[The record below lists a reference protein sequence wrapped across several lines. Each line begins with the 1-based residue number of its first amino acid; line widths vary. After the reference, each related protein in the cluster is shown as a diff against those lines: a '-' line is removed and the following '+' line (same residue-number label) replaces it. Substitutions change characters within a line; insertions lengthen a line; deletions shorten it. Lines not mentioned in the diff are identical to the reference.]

1 MKPKLTPLL
10 FLVLL
15 GMSSIHCTEN
25 SNQNNRHKN
34 ETNQKGII
42 GGSGVLDLLPCWL
55 HYGGGPNEYI
65 GDNGTNGTNTDQ
77 SNAKSCNIAAKVS
90 IHGAVI
96 PKPDDNV
103 AGTSL
108 EVCILYHA
116 CLID

>member
-15 GMSSIHCTEN
+15 GMGTVYTCRLQWHC
-25 SNQNNRHKN
+25 
-34 ETNQKGII
+34 QKGII
-42 GGSGVLDLLPCWL
+42 GGS
-55 HYGGGPNEYI
+55 GGGPNEYI

-77 SNAKSCNIAAKVS
+77 SNAKSSNIAANVS

-96 PKPDDNV
+96 HNYPKPDDNV

-108 EVCILYHA
+108 EVCIMYV
-116 CLID
+116 